1 MPARSH
7 KLAEPGR
14 PPDMHSTEGD
24 YLSRRLKR
32 ARVRRQATAVALI
45 APLVLFLIVNFVVP
59 VGLIL
64 IRSIDDREVST
75 VLSRTFAA
83 IKTWDGVGLP
93 GDAAFAGLYA
103 DLRDARAAKTVAIAA
118 TRLNTNKPGF
128 QALIGK
134 TARMVVASDPA
145 SPKSALVEIDER
157 WGDTAWWLA
166 VRSAA
171 APFTAIYLLSGMD
184 LTIDDAGSIRAVPE
198 SRRIFIEVWIRTFK
212 MAAIITAISV
222 ALGYPLAFFLANTRR
237 SIANLLLIFVLLP
250 FWTSLLVRTTA
261 WVALLQ
267 SHGVINDLAFY
278 LRLESEPAQ
287 LIHNRF
293 GVYVTMTHVLLPYVV
308 LPLYAVM
315 RRISPS
321 YVRAAK
327 SLGANPLIAFLRV
340 YLPQTAH
347 GVAAGAVLVFILA
360 VGFYI
365 TPALVGGRDDQMIS
379 YFVAYYTNESLNW
392 NAAAALSVLLLLFT
406 VALFLAFSRAFGLAR
421 LTVR

>member
-1 MPARSH
+1 MPARAH
-7 KLAEPGR
+7 DTAEPERAPDLR
-14 PPDMHSTEGD
+14 PTEGD
-24 YLSRRLKR
+24 YLARRLKR
-32 ARVRRQATAVALI
+32 TRLRRQATAVALI
-45 APLVLFLIVNFVVP
+45 APLLLFLIVNFLIP

-64 IRSIDDREVST
+64 IRSIDDREVGT
-75 VLSRTFAA
+75 VLPRTFAA
-83 IKTWDGVGLP
+83 IKAWNGVGLP
-93 GDAAFAGLYA
+93 DDAAFAGLYA
-103 DLRDARAAKTVAIAA
+103 DLRNARNAKTVAVAA

-134 TARMVVASDPA
+134 TARMVAASDPP

-166 VRSAA
+166 VRSAV
-171 APFTAIYLLSGMD
+171 APFTAIYLLSGLD
-184 LTIDDAGSIRAVPE
+184 LTVDDAGSIRAVPE
-198 SRRIFIEVWIRTFK
+198 SRRIFIEIWLRTFK

-222 ALGYPLAFFLANTRR
+222 ALGYPLAFFLAHTRR

-267 SHGVINDLAFY
+267 SQGVINDLALY
-278 LRLESEPAQ
+278 LRLESAPAL

-340 YLPQTAH
+340 YFPQTVH

-406 VALFLAFSRAFGLAR
+406 VGLFLAFSRAFGLAR

>member
-1 MPARSH
+1 
-7 KLAEPGR
+7 
-14 PPDMHSTEGD
+14 
-24 YLSRRLKR
+24 
-32 ARVRRQATAVALI
+32 V
-45 APLVLFLIVNFVVP
+45 
-59 VGLIL
+59 
-64 IRSIDDREVST
+64 DDREVGT
-75 VLSRTFAA
+75 VLPRAFAA
-83 IKTWDGVGLP
+83 IKAWDGVGLP
-93 GDAAFAGLYA
+93 NDDAFAALYA
-103 DLRDARAAKTVAIAA
+103 DLRDARAAKTVSIAA
-118 TRLNTNKPGF
+118 NRLNTNKPGF

-134 TARMVVASDPA
+134 TARMLAAQDPPA
-145 SPKSALVEIDER
+145 PKAALVEIDER
-157 WGDTAWWLA
+157 WGDTSWWLA

-171 APFTAIYLLSGMD
+171 APFTAIYLLSGLD

-198 SRRIFIEVWIRTFK
+198 SCRIFIEVWLRTFK

-237 SIANLLLIFVLLP
+237 RIANLLLIFVLLP

-267 SHGVINDLAFY
+267 SQGVINDLALY

-308 LPLYAVM
+308 LPLYGVM
-315 RRISPS
+315 QRISPS

-327 SLGANPLIAFLRV
+327 SLGANPLVAFLRV
-340 YLPQTAH
+340 YFPQTVH
-347 GVAAGAVLVFILA
+347 GVAAGAILVFILA

-365 TPALVGGRDDQMIS
+365 TPALVGGADDQMIS

-392 NAAAALSVLLLLFT
+392 NSAAALSVLLLLFT
-406 VALFLAFSRAFGLAR
+406 AGLYLAFSRVFGLAR

>member
-1 MPARSH
+1 MPASPRTT
-7 KLAEPGR
+7 AEVEGS
-14 PPDMHSTEGD
+14 PD
-24 YLSRRLKR
+24 LRAALRR
-32 ARVRRQATAVALI
+32 ARLRRQAIAVALI
-45 APLVLFLIVNFVVP
+45 APLMLFLIVNFVVP

-64 IRSIDDREVST
+64 IRSVDDREVGT
-75 VLSRTFAA
+75 VLPRTFAA
-83 IKTWDGVGLP
+83 IKAWDGVGLP
-93 GDAAFAGLYA
+93 NDETFAAFYA
-103 DLRDARAAKTVAIAA
+103 DLRNARAAKTVSIAA
-118 TRLNTNKPGF
+118 NRLNTNKPGF

-134 TARMVVASDPA
+134 TARMLVAQDPPT
-145 SPKSALVEIDER
+145 PKAALVEIDQR
-157 WGDTAWWLA
+157 WGDTSWWLA

-171 APFTAIYLLSGMD
+171 ASFTAIYLLSGLD

-198 SRRIFIEVWIRTFK
+198 SRRIFIEVWLRTFK

-237 SIANLLLIFVLLP
+237 RIANLLLIFVLLP

-267 SHGVINDLAFY
+267 SQGVINDLALY

-308 LPLYAVM
+308 LPLYGVM

-327 SLGANPLIAFLRV
+327 SLGANPLVAFLRV
-340 YLPQTAH
+340 YFPQTVH
-347 GVAAGAVLVFILA
+347 GVAAGAILVFILA

-365 TPALVGGRDDQMIS
+365 TPALVGGADDQMMS

-406 VALFLAFSRAFGLAR
+406 VALFLAFSRVFGLAR